1 MSESTI
7 TLRGQTTLPKAV
19 RQVLDLEPGDRLRYV
34 ILDDGQV
41 RLMRARPVAS
51 LAGIL
56 ARPGQRAV
64 STDEMD
70 AAIAEAAR
78 GA

>member
-7 TLRGQTTLPKAV
+7 TIKGQTTLPKAV

-56 ARPGQRAV
+56 ARDGQPPV

-70 AAIAEAAR
+70 AAIAQAAR
-78 GA
+78 DA